1 MQYINKSTGEVY
13 NVQVVDLGNICDGSL
28 NRVFVHEL
36 QKLTR
41 ELTLDSK
48 PGCITLK
55 VKVDKDL
62 TPSGETILR
71 IEASIA
77 TKYPSM
83 SIFDDTT
90 KNITDDGQIVERIPT
105 SLFDN
110 EPEQDATGGEE
121 EQ

>member
-1 MQYINKSTGEVY
+1 MQYVNKSTGEVY

-71 IEASIA
+71 VEASIA

-83 SIFDDTT
+83 SISDDTT

-110 EPEQDATGGEE
+110 GPEQDATGGEE